1 MVTECFRDKTILITG
16 STGFLGKLL
25 LEKILRVQPD
35 VKKIYLLV
43 RAPDAASAEQRI
55 ICQVLGKD
63 LFNTLREKHGLSG
76 FQELIKEKIVSL
88 AGDVGTRD
96 FGLDSSRMEDLC
108 EEIDIIIHGAA
119 TTSFYE
125 RYDVALATNALGAQY
140 GCEFAKKCPNL
151 KLLLHVSTAFVA
163 GTQEGLLL
171 EKALQMGE
179 ALRPGYH
186 LDIEAELQLV
196 EKVKTE
202 LTAAK
207 SGSSDQY
214 VKTTMKELGL
224 KRASHFGWPNVYTFT
239 KAMGEMLLEQKR
251 EDLPVVIIR
260 PTMVTSTYQDPF
272 PGWIEG
278 ARYAQ
283 HVNILV
289 ICMYQ
294 CYIYLVSCRIATAFP
309 CFLGDLKDT
318 MDAVS
323 NTQ

>member
-202 LTAAK
+202 LTADK

-224 KRASHFGWPNVYTFT
+224 KR
-239 KAMGEMLLEQKR
+239 LR
-251 EDLPVVIIR
+251 EEVK
-260 PTMVTSTYQDPF
+260 M
-272 PGWIEG
+272 
-278 ARYAQ
+278 
-283 HVNILV
+283 
-289 ICMYQ
+289 
-294 CYIYLVSCRIATAFP
+294 
-309 CFLGDLKDT
+309 
-318 MDAVS
+318 VS
-323 NTQ
+323 NDGNLFNFDPKSMDWHQYLLNIHVPAVLKYGRKKKGSV